1 MPRIMWVL
9 VLGVASLFAA
19 GCASLSDGSRDGQL
33 AERDGPY
40 HAAKQIRYS
49 FTLNNTTG
57 HLLEKAQFW
66 TYAPVPRTSYQ
77 KVKKISANQPY
88 RMTRDEMGNEI
99 MHFDLEKIPPYGTKI
114 VSITVNLMMA
124 DRPVPMS
131 VGDRRRFLSAEA
143 YIESDDTQI
152 ANLARTLSDPVT
164 LTSARKA
171 YDWVNQNLFSESYV
185 SEDRGAVYA
194 LTHHKGDCTE
204 YSYLLTALYRAQQI
218 PARALGGYVFPGSNV
233 VKAVD
238 YHNWTEFHADGVW
251 QVADAQK
258 GAFVKNQTD
267 YVAMRIIASGKDGPM
282 GDSHRFNFAGEGLKV
297 TMN

>member
-1 MPRIMWVL
+1 MPRLIWILLITIVPHL
-9 VLGVASLFAA
+9 VS
-19 GCASLSDGSRDGQL
+19 GCASLTDASRDGQIV
-33 AERDGPY
+33 ERDGPY
-40 HAAKQIRYS
+40 QMPKLIRYS

-57 HLLEKAQFW
+57 RPLEKAEFR
-66 TYAPVPRTSYQ
+66 TYAPVPQTSYQ

-88 RMTRDEMGNEI
+88 RITRDEVGNEI
-99 MHFDLEKIPPYGTKI
+99 MHFDLENIPPYGAKI
-114 VSITVNLMMA
+114 ISITVNLLMA
-124 DRPVPMS
+124 ERPVSMS
-131 VGDRRRFLSAEA
+131 VGDRQRFLKPEI
-143 YIESDDTQI
+143 YIESDDIQI
-152 ANLARTLSDPVT
+152 VNHAKTLSDPVP
-164 LTSARKA
+164 LTSAKKA
-171 YDWVNQNLFSESYV
+171 YEWVNQNLFSENYV

-194 LTHHKGDCTE
+194 FTHHKGDCTE

-218 PARALGGYVFPGSNV
+218 PARALGGYVFSGNSV

-258 GAFVKNQTD
+258 GAFAKNQTD
-267 YVAMRIIASGKDGPM
+267 YVAMRIIASGKEGPM

>member
-1 MPRIMWVL
+1 MPRLIWMLTLGIM
-9 VLGVASLFAA
+9 SLLAA
-19 GCASLSDGSRDGQL
+19 GCANLMDTSRESQV

-40 HAAKQIRYS
+40 HTLKQIRYS
-49 FTLNNTTG
+49 FTLNNTSG
-57 HLLEKAQFW
+57 RLLEKPQFW
-66 TYAPVPRTSYQ
+66 TYAPVPQTSYQ
-77 KVKKISANQPY
+77 KVKKVSANQPY
-88 RMTRDEMGNEI
+88 RTTHDAMGNET
-99 MHFDLEKIPPYGTKI
+99 MHFDLENIPPYGAKI
-114 VSITVNLMMA
+114 VSITVNLLMA

-131 VGDRRRFLSAEA
+131 VGDRRHFLSAET
-143 YIESDDTQI
+143 YIESDNTQI
-152 ANLARTLSDPVT
+152 VNLAKTLSDAGT

-218 PARALGGYVFPGSNV
+218 PARALGGYVFAGNSV

-258 GAFVKNQTD
+258 GAFGKNQTD
-267 YVAMRIIASGKDGPM
+267 YVAMRIIASGKAGPM
-282 GDSHRFNFAGEGLKV
+282 GDSHRFNFAGDGLQV